1 MSNDAV
7 LKLVDRFKQNRVQF
21 IDFCRSLSEEELGR
35 DVPDSTYTVKDFV
48 SHLGTLDPALTR
60 QFEALAA
67 GRVEEIGRGDDGEPF
82 DIDRYNDALVAERRD
97 WTLDKILEEATQ
109 NREEFLAALAKL
121 QDEQIEETMHFTGD
135 NKRPPAD
142 IRFKLFLQG
151 LTRHDA
157 IHVADMVK
165 ALPERAEDP
174 AIGEW
179 ISDTVVRWYQTTM
192 AGPPAVRH

>member
-7 LKLVDRFKQNRVQF
+7 LKLVDRFKQNRVRF
-21 IDFCRSLSEEELGR
+21 IDFCRSLSEEELARG
-35 DVPDSTYTVKDFV
+35 VPDSTYTVKDFV
-48 SHLGTLDPALTR
+48 SHLGTLDPALTQ

-67 GRVEEIGRGDDGEPF
+67 GRVEEVGRSENGTPF
-82 DIDRYNDALVAERRD
+82 DIDKYNDALVAERHD
-97 WTLDKILEEATQ
+97 WTLEAILDEAAR
-109 NREEFLAALAKL
+109 NREQFLAALAKL
-121 QDEQIEETMHFTGD
+121 QDEQIEQTMHFTGD
-135 NKRPPAD
+135 SKRPPAD
-142 IRFKLFLQG
+142 IRFRLFLQG

-174 AIGEW
+174 TIKEW

-192 AGPPAVRH
+192 AGPAAG